1 METSIDKKINYLF
14 GVCKKLPYVILG
26 ERMKKQRDRYHD
38 LRKQLKQAR
47 IPTSYEM
54 YLSDAIFY
62 SVLSGL
68 VGAII
73 GLMIS
78 WIVVNFIGLPEI
90 FYIPQNLQWLV
101 QYKNIIISFFITV
114 FITIVLGGIVYA
126 LFLVYPSFLANER
139 KTNIDRN
146 LPYAVTFMY
155 ALSNGGMNVID
166 IFKSL
171 SKCESTYGEVSK
183 EVDTIIRDMEYFGH
197 DLRTALHNISELTP
211 SENFQDLIHNLL
223 TVIDSGGSIPKY
235 FQDKAEQFLER
246 TRIEQKGY
254 LETLGLI
261 AESYVTAFVAGPLFI
276 IIIGIMMTIMGSGN
290 LMMLYAIIYMVIP
303 VGSIMFVIMINMM
316 SPSESGTPPLL
327 ETPSFLGKEIEIPN
341 SSAEEIDL
349 FKKFIKSRKSVELK
363 KVLKDP
369 LKPIR
374 EMPIY
379 SLAISMPLAFI
390 FLTISFITAK
400 DSFTDLDSMINFLGD
415 YIVYTIFIAIIPLAI
430 FHELKAGREKKIQK
444 QIPDFLKKLASTNET
459 GMTLRDS
466 IKLMAKSDIGALS
479 KQIKLIWKDIDWGI
493 SVNHALTRFA
503 NRIRTH
509 VVTRSMTLLTR
520 ANESSG
526 DIGEVLMVA
535 ARDAASEQMLK
546 RERFTNMMIY
556 IVIIYISFL
565 VFVGVI
571 YIISSSFL
579 TEMSEAG
586 AKMASSGGASGSGF
600 LGSVDLPLYKRLFYH
615 AALIQGF
622 CSGLIAGVMGEGNVL
637 SGLKHSIIMVT
648 ISYLIFKLLVGV

>member
-1 METSIDKKINYLF
+1 
-14 GVCKKLPYVILG
+14 
-26 ERMKKQRDRYHD
+26 
-38 LRKQLKQAR
+38 
-47 IPTSYEM
+47 
-54 YLSDAIFY
+54 
-62 SVLSGL
+62 
-68 VGAII
+68 
-73 GLMIS
+73 
-78 WIVVNFIGLPEI
+78 
-90 FYIPQNLQWLV
+90 
-101 QYKNIIISFFITV
+101 
-114 FITIVLGGIVYA
+114 
-126 LFLVYPSFLANER
+126 
-139 KTNIDRN
+139 
-146 LPYAVTFMY
+146 
-155 ALSNGGMNVID
+155 
-166 IFKSL
+166 
-171 SKCESTYGEVSK
+171 
-183 EVDTIIRDMEYFGH
+183 
-197 DLRTALHNISELTP
+197 
-211 SENFQDLIHNLL
+211 
-223 TVIDSGGSIPKY
+223 
-235 FQDKAEQFLER
+235 
-246 TRIEQKGY
+246 
-254 LETLGLI
+254 
-261 AESYVTAFVAGPLFI
+261 
-276 IIIGIMMTIMGSGN
+276 
-290 LMMLYAIIYMVIP
+290 MLYAIIYMVIP

-316 SPSESGTPPLL
+316 APSESGTPPLL
-327 ETPSFLGKEIEIPN
+327 EIPTLLDKEIKIPDGEN
-341 SSAEEIDL
+341 EDREL
-349 FKKFIKSRKSVELK
+349 FKKFIKSRKYVELK
-363 KVLKDP
+363 KILKDP

-374 EMPIY
+374 EFPIY
-379 SLAISMPLAFI
+379 SLAISMPLAII
-390 FLTISFITAK
+390 FFTISFLNAK
-400 DSFTDLDSMINFLGD
+400 DSFTDFDSMINFLGD
-415 YIVYTIFIAIIPLAI
+415 YLVYTIFIAIIPLAI

-503 NRIRTH
+503 NRIRTY

>member
-1 METSIDKKINYLF
+1 
-14 GVCKKLPYVILG
+14 
-26 ERMKKQRDRYHD
+26 
-38 LRKQLKQAR
+38 
-47 IPTSYEM
+47 
-54 YLSDAIFY
+54 
-62 SVLSGL
+62 
-68 VGAII
+68 
-73 GLMIS
+73 
-78 WIVVNFIGLPEI
+78 LPEI
-90 FYIPQNLQWLV
+90 FYIPSNLQWLV
-101 QYKNIIISFFITV
+101 QYKNIIISFFITA

-126 LFLVYPSFLANER
+126 FFLVYPSFLANER

-155 ALSNGGMNVID
+155 ALSNGGMNVIE

-211 SENFQDLIHNLL
+211 SENFQDLMHNLL
-223 TVIDSGGSIPKY
+223 TVIDSGGSIPRY

-246 TRIEQKGY
+246 AMIDQKGY

-341 SSAEEIDL
+341 TSAEEIDL
-349 FKKFIKSRKSVELK
+349 FKKFIKSRKLIELK

-369 LKPIR
+369 LKPLR

-415 YIVYTIFIAIIPLAI
+415 YLVYTIFIAIIPLAI
-430 FHELKAGREKKIQK
+430 FHELKASREKNIQK

-466 IKLMAKSDIGALS
+466 IKLMAKSDIGTLS
-479 KQIKLIWKDIDWGI
+479 KQIKLVWKDIDWGL

-509 VVTRSMTLLTR
+509 VVIRSMTLLTR

-586 AKMASSGGASGSGF
+586 AKMASSGGASGSSF

-637 SGLKHSIIMVT
+637 SGLKHSI
-648 ISYLIFKLLVGV
+648 